1 MTLVAALKT
10 LLHHYLGQDDV
21 RVATNV
27 ANRSRPETEGL
38 IGPLANTVIL
48 RTNLTGDPD
57 AREVM
62 RRIWT
67 TCLMAFA
74 NQDLPIEYLTEMRAN
89 KRSLRPATL
98 ASVMIVLNNSIL
110 RPLLRTGQALTF
122 EEANANM
129 LMPVATLTTFDIILM
144 LSEGREGL
152 TGTCAYKPHL
162 FNARTIDYLLR
173 DFEAV
178 LRRMVTHPAQPISTI
193 RVSRIKMEINRGTSR
208 M

>member
-1 MTLVAALKT
+1 
-10 LLHHYLGQDDV
+10 V

-38 IGPLANTVIL
+38 IGPLVNTVIL

-62 RRIWT
+62 RRIRT

-74 NQDLPIEYLTEMRAN
+74 NQDLPMEYLTEIRAN
-89 KRSLRPATL
+89 ERSLKPAMF

-110 RPLLRTGQALTF
+110 RPPSGIGRALTF

-129 LMPVATLTTFDIILM
+129 LMPVVTLTTFDIILM

-162 FNARTIDYLLR
+162 FNAGTIDCLLR

-178 LRRMVTHPAQPISTI
+178 LERMVTRPTRPISTI
-193 RVSRIKMEINRGTSR
+193 RVSPNRMEMNRDSAR